1 MNDKEAATNL
11 EAAWSA
17 RCDCRNNH
25 NSASG
30 RCNTRDVTDHTRFH
44 ADGVAICDR
53 CRAFCLGEGFRGWY
67 LAPRADNSVEDD
79 EAVPKNYIGAIV
91 SLKDHLAYRA
101 KLGLSPSIPREAWFI
116 AKRASAPAAPAAP
129 ATPAPPAA
137 VAAPPATMELNKA
150 PKGKRQP

>member
-30 RCNTRDVTDHTRFH
+30 RCNTRDVTDHTRYH
-44 ADGVAICDR
+44 ADGVAICDG
-53 CRAFCLGEGFRGWY
+53 CRASCVGEGFRRWY
-67 LAPRADNSVEDD
+67 LAYSASRVVSD
-79 EAVPKNYIGAIV
+79 EETPNNYTGAIV
-91 SLKDHLAYRA
+91 SLRDHLALRD
-101 KLGLSPSIPREAWFI
+101 KLGLT
-116 AKRASAPAAPAAP
+116 PAAPAA
-129 ATPAPPAA
+129 PAPPAA
-137 VAAPPATMELNKA
+137 VAAPPATMELNKS

>member
-44 ADGVAICDR
+44 ADGVAICDG

-67 LAPRADNSVEDD
+67 LAPRADNSVVDD

-101 KLGLSPSIPREAWFI
+101 KLGLS
-116 AKRASAPAAPAAP
+116 PAAPAAP

>member
-44 ADGVAICDR
+44 ADGVAICKG

-67 LAPRADNSVEDD
+67 LAPRADNSVVDD

-101 KLGLSPSIPREAWFI
+101 KLGLS
-116 AKRASAPAAPAAP
+116 PAAPAAP

>member
-30 RCNTRDVTDHTRFH
+30 RCNTRDVTDHTRYH
-44 ADGVAICDR
+44 ADGVAICDG
-53 CRAFCLGEGFRGWY
+53 CRASCVGEGFRQWY
-67 LAPRADNSVEDD
+67 LAYSASRVVSD
-79 EAVPKNYIGAIV
+79 EETPNNYTGAIV

-116 AKRASAPAAPAAP
+116 AKRASAPAAPA
-129 ATPAPPAA
+129 PPAA

>member
-44 ADGVAICDR
+44 ADGVAICDG

-101 KLGLSPSIPREAWFI
+101 KLGLSP
-116 AKRASAPAAPAAP
+116 AAP

>member
-44 ADGVAICDR
+44 ADGVAICVR

-101 KLGLSPSIPREAWFI
+101 KLGLSP
-116 AKRASAPAAPAAP
+116 AAPAAP

>member
-17 RCDCRNNH
+17 RCDCRNDH

-44 ADGVAICDR
+44 ADGVAICAG

-67 LAPRADNSVEDD
+67 LAPRADNSVVDD

-101 KLGLSPSIPREAWFI
+101 KLGLS
-116 AKRASAPAAPAAP
+116 PAAPAAP